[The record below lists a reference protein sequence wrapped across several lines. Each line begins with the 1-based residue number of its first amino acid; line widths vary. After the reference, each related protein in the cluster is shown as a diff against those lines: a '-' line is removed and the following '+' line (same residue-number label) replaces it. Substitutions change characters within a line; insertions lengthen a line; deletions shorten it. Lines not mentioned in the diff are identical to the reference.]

1 MDNPRATSGEILHT
15 TDRSCDGRRDPS
27 LRGAQGRKHRLS
39 ESAAESLASCPVGQ
53 PLRKRGRPR
62 KSTNG
67 EQPPG
72 ERRRTQ
78 IRLAQRAYRSRQ
90 ETTMLALRERVSELE
105 STVERISES
114 FLWLSNELMTSG
126 VLTMYP
132 DLAQKLH
139 KATER
144 CLSSA
149 KQTGTEEKG
158 KLPAK
163 QEEPQ
168 EIQLQTTVDA
178 GGIAAGHM
186 GLAIPIDGNSWSL
199 GNHGQAAAAV
209 NTGYAGVGNS
219 VTADSS
225 MGNPDPDNPGTGNSL
240 QFTQAQPS
248 GMRLEDSLRNPSIA
262 FTPRFNMFL
271 PDSLVSFPYPLPAMY
286 STPLPH
292 YPAVPFGPYRFEE
305 FTFAHRLQR
314 SVVERGYL
322 FLKTAN
328 VGPALFAKTFGF
340 LINIL
345 TRDQITAFFEIRFR
359 QGIWAADEWNIPFV
373 SLGGAGTHYPRQFR
387 TNEVTFPIRMV
398 PEAAKQHI
406 DPEDMRCE
414 WFDVYDVQGYLEE
427 KGLIPGDSL
436 AFSNSM
442 TPSFMMQSANTN
454 TSGVVAGMDSF
465 PQPVGRR
472 RMVTVDESY
481 LIESESSFVAM
492 DWL

>member
-1 MDNPRATSGEILHT
+1 MS
-15 TDRSCDGRRDPS
+15 
-27 LRGAQGRKHRLS
+27 
-39 ESAAESLASCPVGQ
+39 
-53 PLRKRGRPR
+53 
-62 KSTNG
+62 
-67 EQPPG
+67 
-72 ERRRTQ
+72 
-78 IRLAQRAYRSRQ
+78 
-90 ETTMLALRERVSELE
+90 ALRERVSELE

-126 VLTMYP
+126 LLTMYP

-149 KQTGTEEKG
+149 RQTGTEEKG
-158 KLPAK
+158 KLLAK

-168 EIQLQTTVDA
+168 ETQLRTIVDA
-178 GGIAAGHM
+178 DGIAAGHM
-186 GLAIPIDGNSWSL
+186 GLAMPIDGNSWSL
-199 GNHGQAAAAV
+199 GTHGQAAAAV

-219 VTADSS
+219 VTTDSS
-225 MGNPDPDNPGTGNSL
+225 MGNPGTGNSL
-240 QFTQAQPS
+240 RFTQAQPS
-248 GMRLEDSLRNPSIA
+248 SVRLEDSLSNPSIA
-262 FTPRFNMFL
+262 FTPRLNMFL

-286 STPLPH
+286 SIPLPH

-305 FTFAHRLQR
+305 FTLAHRLQR
-314 SVVERGYL
+314 SVVERGYH
-322 FLKTAN
+322 FVKTAN
-328 VGPALFAKTFGF
+328 VDPAFFAKAFGF

-406 DPEDMRCE
+406 DPEDMKCE

-436 AFSNSM
+436 VFSNSI

-454 TSGVVAGMDSF
+454 ASGVVTGTDSF

-472 RMVTVDESY
+472 RMMIVDESY

-492 DWL
+492 DWP